1 LKPTLFSLMA
11 LAAVLAVAGTGSFA
25 YFSDIE
31 TSTSN
36 TFTAGTWSI
45 EVEIDIKPGSFPNSI
60 NLDSQGVIPVAILT
74 TDDFD
79 AHFVDGKTVR
89 FGPQEAQAEH
99 WALEDVDSDGD
110 EDMILHFR
118 TQDTGI
124 RAGDT
129 EAELRG
135 ETVHGW
141 AIYGSDSVRT
151 VPPWD
156 DEQPKD
162 TERAA

>member
-1 LKPTLFSLMA
+1 MA
-11 LAAVLAVAGTGSFA
+11 LAAVISVAGAGAFA
-25 YFSDIE
+25 YFTDVES
-31 TSTSN
+31 STGN
-36 TFTAGTWSI
+36 TFIAATSI

-60 NLDSQGVIPVAILT
+60 NPDSKGIIPVAILT
-74 TDDFD
+74 TADFD
-79 AHFVDGKTVR
+79 ASTVDPDTVR
-89 FGPQEAQAEH
+89 FGPSGAWAVQ

-110 EDMILHFR
+110 DDMILDFL

-124 RAGDT
+124 AAGDT
-129 EAELRG
+129 EADLAG
-135 ETVHGW
+135 TNVDGW
-141 AIYGSDSVRT
+141 AIHGSDSVRT